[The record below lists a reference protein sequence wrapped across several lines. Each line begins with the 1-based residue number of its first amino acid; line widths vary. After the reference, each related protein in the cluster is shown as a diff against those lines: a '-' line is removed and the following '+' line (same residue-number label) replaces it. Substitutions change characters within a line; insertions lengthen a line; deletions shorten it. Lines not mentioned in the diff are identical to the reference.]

1 MGTITMSRKEARRP
15 GLIQAAIDETITN
28 EEGARALALSVRQFQ
43 RLKSRYRSGGLKALF
58 HGNRG
63 RPSWR
68 RLPADARDHI
78 AALARTTYAG
88 FNDHHLTEK
97 LREVEGIAISRELL
111 RRIRRDAGIAPARR
125 RRPVKHRARRLREA
139 RRGAMVLVDASEFAW
154 LGGDRKT
161 TLVGA
166 IDDATGEILA
176 LHFRPHED
184 LHGYT
189 ELLRRMAKSQGLPVQ
204 LYGDRLGVFVRNDD
218 HWSLDE
224 ELAGTRKPTHFGQT
238 LEELAI
244 GYIAAQSPQAK
255 GRIERLWNT
264 LQDRLSSELRLH
276 LITTIAEAEGFLQHF
291 LDDYNRRF
299 ALPPRDSRSAWRR
312 PPRLFDRALACR
324 YERVVARDNTVTIPG
339 RWGQIPPGPGRRSYH
354 RCRVHVRELLDGRML
369 VFYQNQLIAHLPSLP
384 GPFTLVPR
392 DNSHSKRRRVA
403 LGLDQAAKPKPLP
416 NLRTKPTPAPW
427 AERRR
432 VTPKPSAHHPWKRE
446 TTLTPQQMAVE
457 RTKSRRY

>member
-1 MGTITMSRKEARRP
+1 MSRKEARRP
-15 GLIQAAIDETITN
+15 GLIQAAIDEKITN
-28 EEGARALALSVRQFQ
+28 EEGARALGLSVRQFQ
-43 RLKSRYRSGGLKALF
+43 RLKSRYRTGGLKALL

-68 RLPADARDHI
+68 RLPADARDRI
-78 AALARTTYAG
+78 AALIRTTYAG

-97 LREVEGIAISRELL
+97 LREIEGIAISRELL

-154 LGGDRKT
+154 LGDGRKS

-189 ELLRRMAKSQGLPVQ
+189 ELLRRMAQSHGLPVQ

-224 ELAGTRKPTHFGQT
+224 ELAGSRKPTHFGQM

-276 LITTIAEAEGFLQHF
+276 HITAIAEAEDFLQRF

-299 ALPPRDSRSAWRR
+299 ALPPRDSCSAWRR
-312 PPRLFDRALACR
+312 PPRLFDQTLACR
-324 YERVVARDNTVTIPG
+324 YDRIVARDNTVSIPG
-339 RWGQIPPGPGRRSYH
+339 RWIQISPGPARRSYQG
-354 RCRVHVRELLDGRML
+354 CRAHVRELLDGRLL
-369 VFYQNQLIAHLPSLP
+369 VFHENRLIATQNSPKGIFELA
-384 GPFTLVPR
+384 PR
-392 DNSHSKRRRVA
+392 HGALKGRHRA
-403 LGLDQAAKPKPLP
+403 LGLHHPKP
-416 NLRTKPTPAPW
+416 A
-427 AERRR
+427 
-432 VTPKPSAHHPWKRE
+432 TPKPSKTARAPWAARRRHIPMPPTTHPWRKSS
-446 TTLTPQQMAVE
+446 LTRKEA
-457 RTKSRRY
+457 RKG